1 MAFCNSC
8 GATLTE
14 GTQFCTKCGAA
25 VAGNPG
31 DTSTARPVETPM
43 PAPPPSKGSSSALK
57 IILLIVGALVLIS
70 VLGMVTCGIV
80 LHRAMKNARF
90 SRSGDNVKVETPF
103 GSMETSQ
110 DTDKIA
116 KDLGIDIYPGAEI
129 QKAGSAS
136 ATFGSV
142 HTVTG
147 SFESPDSVD
156 KVCTFYKSKFP
167 SATVTS
173 SGEGRCSIVSSV
185 PPNMITI
192 AIEPRGD
199 GTKFVITSV
208 NKKAA
213 SN

>member
-25 VAGNPG
+25 VGGNPS
-31 DTSTARPVETPM
+31 DMSTARPVETPL
-43 PAPPPSKGSSSALK
+43 PAPPPSKGSSSALR
-57 IILLIVGALVLIS
+57 IILLIVGAVVLIS
-70 VLGMVTCGIV
+70 ILGMVTCGIV

-116 KDLGIDIYPGAEI
+116 KDLGIDIYPGAEM

-136 ATFGSV
+136 VTFGSR

-147 SFESPDSVD
+147 TFESSDSAD
-156 KVCTFYKSKFP
+156 KVCTFYRSKFP
-167 SATVTS
+167 SANVTS
-173 SGEGRCSIVSSV
+173 SNEGRCSIISSA
-185 PPNMITI
+185 PPNMVTI
-192 AIEPRGD
+192 SIEPRGD
-199 GTKFVITSV
+199 GAKFVIMSV
-208 NKKAA
+208 SKNAA